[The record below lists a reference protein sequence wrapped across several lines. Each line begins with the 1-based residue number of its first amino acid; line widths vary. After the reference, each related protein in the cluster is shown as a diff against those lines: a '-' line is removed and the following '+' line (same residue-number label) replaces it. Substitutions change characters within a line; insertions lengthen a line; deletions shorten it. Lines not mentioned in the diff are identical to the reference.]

1 MSTKK
6 IKKRSKKISVEEVM
20 QWTDSKKSDSRTET
34 IEYLVDLFEKRCKKN
49 LQSNE
54 VFKVSHILN
63 DKWRDLSKG
72 LRRSV
77 GMKIATKVKKNKIP
91 RIEHFESKNNG
102 TFFYRKA
109 PKQAI
114 RSRKFEKLINS
125 NVLIY
130 SIF

>member
-1 MSTKK
+1 MSTK

-34 IEYLVDLFEKRCKKN
+34 IEYLVDLFEKRCKN

-102 TFFYRKA
+102 TFYRKA
-109 PKQAI
+109 PKQQFA
-114 RSRKFEKLINS
+114 LANS
-125 NVLIY
+125 K
-130 SIF
+130 S